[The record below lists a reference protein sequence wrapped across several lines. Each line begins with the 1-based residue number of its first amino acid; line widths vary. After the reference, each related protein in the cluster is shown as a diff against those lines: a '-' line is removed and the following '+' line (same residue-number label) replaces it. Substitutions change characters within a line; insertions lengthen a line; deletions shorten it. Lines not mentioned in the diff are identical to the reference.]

1 MIRIGNGLSFSLK
14 TLFRF
19 FFSRFFFPHF
29 CFTMCVCVC
38 VCVCVFVVRT
48 SMYEVRTR
56 LLLNLLMPKSQKH
69 TQLLGR
75 STLSWSTYHS
85 TAEPN

>member
-19 FFSRFFFPHF
+19 FFSRFFPLIF
-29 CFTMCVCVC
+29 VSRC

-56 LLLNLLMPKSQKH
+56 LLLNLLLPKSQKH